1 MGAQFWDLSSR
12 VLVDERLRAKGHVAA
27 HYTKFGGP
35 YLVDWDGDGWMDIF
49 ATNHAKYESCE
60 THWRASSAPTRG
72 LSRLSPTGQHFLVD
86 VGTWPSIAAVNGSRP
101 RWASLGTS

>member
-60 THWRASSAPTRG
+60 THWRASSAPMRG
-72 LSRLSPTGQHFLVD
+72 LSLSLATFTRISSLT
-86 VGTWPSIAAVNGSRP
+86 VGTWPSIAAVVNGSKP
-101 RWASLGTS
+101 R